1 MWLTVEML
9 SERGYSPSLAKGMA
23 CSFLELQTL
32 LILRSKE
39 DLLVSCVLPPW
50 KKCWVYRL
58 APHFCTGPWQESQ
71 LQRDSLP
78 SSLSLYSYG
87 DSQERGSQINVKVQ
101 ILHPFI
107 QGFGITSESPLGWE
121 GDSTHTAFPK

>member
-39 DLLVSCVLPPW
+39 DLLVSCVLPPG
-50 KKCWVYRL
+50 KNAGFTASPLTFALVR
-58 APHFCTGPWQESQ
+58 G
-71 LQRDSLP
+71 R
-78 SSLSLYSYG
+78 SLSC
-87 DSQERGSQINVKVQ
+87 RGTLFPQAS
-101 ILHPFI
+101 L
-107 QGFGITSESPLGWE
+107 
-121 GDSTHTAFPK
+121 STLMGTLRRGAHR